1 MRILLYGEGITDVG
15 ERGAFSSEEG
25 CYKWKEG
32 TIPRLIKR
40 ILHEKCGIDNVEF
53 IFYTHEQ
60 VKREIRTGNRHSSGQ
75 RRRSKEIPPANEDI
89 SFKGHAE
96 MASALI
102 RRANADGEKFD
113 IVGMFKDTD
122 RNQGTKNN
130 FIQAKKKYNE
140 VVSQIEIGLKNEI
153 SDEKKNYFAI
163 VPIRILENWLISD
176 SEAICAVNCHGKT
189 PNITNYSKPEEMWG
203 AEVDGSNHP
212 KILLKQELEKCKN
225 NLSHYEKCLIIADKM
240 NFDLVIHKCQ
250 SFSDFYEKLIT
261 VVNWVNTENS
271 NNC

>member
-15 ERGAFSSEEG
+15 ERGEFNAIKGDFD
-25 CYKWKEG
+25 WNEG
-32 TIPRLIKR
+32 TIPVLIRR
-40 ILHEKCGIDNVEF
+40 IIQENHNTDDIEF
-53 IFYTHEQ
+53 IFYSSEQ
-60 VKREIRTGNRHSSGQ
+60 LKRENRTGNQHSKGQ
-75 RRRSKEIPPANEDI
+75 RRRNTEARNECKDDF
-89 SFKGHAE
+89 FKGHANV
-96 MASALI
+96 ASALI
-102 RRANADGEKFD
+102 RRARADGKEFD

-122 RNQGTKNN
+122 RAQGAKNN
-130 FIQAKKKYNE
+130 MHQAKKKYHE
-140 VVSQIEIGLKNEI
+140 VVSEIESGFKNELKY
-153 SDEKKNYFAI
+153 EKKNYFAV

-176 SEAICAVNCHGKT
+176 PEAICAVNCHGKT